1 MLIDVIGGGAVGLLM
16 SARLAGAGFQV
27 NLWTRTEEQAELINE
42 HGLKLLALDGS
53 VVAEGLSVRAYC
65 LAVRSQT
72 MKKFRQD
79 VRWLLLCVK
88 QTHLSTSLA
97 LDLQKLTRGVDS
109 RHISVIALQNGFG
122 HLQWL
127 SKSLPECRIYAAI
140 TTEGARKYDAY
151 TVQHTGTGEVWISEQ
166 AEGSREL
173 QIPDPDS
180 QRLVAS
186 MLQKA
191 GISAYLSNNMY
202 YRMLQKLLVNAV
214 INPLTAIFD
223 VPNGE
228 LLLASNRLSLMK
240 TLYEET
246 SSILQKCGLGID
258 EASGW
263 EMVVRVCELTASNI
277 SSMLSD
283 VRAGRATEIAAIN
296 GAVIELARSVGVKA
310 PVNKA
315 VAALVESF
323 RLRKE

>member
-1 MLIDVIGGGAVGLLM
+1 MLIDVVGGGSIGLLL

-42 HGLKLLALDGS
+42 HGLKLLAVDGS
-53 VVAEGLSVRAYC
+53 VAAEGLTVRAHC

-72 MKKFRQD
+72 MKKFGQD
-79 VRWLLLCVK
+79 MRWLLLCVK
-88 QTHLSTSLA
+88 QTQLSTELA
-97 LDLQKLTRGVDS
+97 LDLQELTRGMDS

-151 TVQHTGTGEVWISEQ
+151 TVQHTGTGEVWISET

-173 QIPDPDS
+173 QMLEPDS
-180 QRLVAS
+180 QILLAN

-191 GISAYLSNNMY
+191 GISAYLSNDMY
-202 YRMLQKLLVNAV
+202 NRMLQKLLVNAV

-228 LLLASNRLSLMK
+228 LLLASNRISLMK

-246 SSILQKCGLGID
+246 SDILQKCGLGID
-258 EASGW
+258 AASGW

-283 VRAGRATEIAAIN
+283 VRAGRTTEIAAIN
-296 GAVIELARSVGVKA
+296 GAVIELAHSAGVEA

-315 VAALVESF
+315 VAVLVESF
-323 RLRKE
+323 RLRRE